1 VGLLPDREPPVR
13 GLALD
18 LEMSAARH
26 DTTDV
31 AKPRLARVDKT
42 GSALDASTSLPPTE
56 QTNVLQDVENL
67 GLDLCFGSQM
77 YIS

>member
-1 VGLLPDREPPVR
+1 
-13 GLALD
+13 
-18 LEMSAARH
+18 MSAARH

-67 GLDLCFGSQM
+67 GLDLCFG
-77 YIS
+77 